1 MNKKASAI
9 VATSSILILLG
20 MLAYVA
26 VPRERLGTAAIQVF
40 LAATFALLISLLAKL
55 PASFFNSLKKKPH

>member
-20 MLAYVA
+20 MLIYVA
-26 VPRERLGTAAIQVF
+26 VPRESLGTSAIQVL
-40 LAATFALLISLLAKL
+40 LAVAFALFISLLAKL